1 MISLI
6 SGIILKEEPSC
17 KFVLK
22 YNLKNYLPIYLYF
35 MEELCLC
42 FQ

>member
-1 MISLI
+1 MITFT
-6 SGIILKEEPSC
+6 SGNLLKEEPSC

-22 YNLKNYLPIYLYF
+22 QDIKNYFRKFSKSLSIY
-35 MEELCLC
+35 